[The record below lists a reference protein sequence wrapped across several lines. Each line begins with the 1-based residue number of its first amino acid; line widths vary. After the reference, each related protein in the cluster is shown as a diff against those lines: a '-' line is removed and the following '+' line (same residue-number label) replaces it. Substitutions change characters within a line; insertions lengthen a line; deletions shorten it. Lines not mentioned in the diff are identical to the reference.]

1 VVPHT
6 IDGAV
11 TSRFELVRR
20 TDGSSDRVA
29 RRAADA
35 IWGGRLGAA
44 RVPQIALWSLVIAL
58 SIVVFLYP
66 TIFSGTTADV
76 ESIEVIQPFRPFAI
90 LYLFWTLGILS
101 LIHLRSNSPAR
112 SAGNVI
118 LVAMFAAIFWGFWIK
133 NTPWGFGQDSVYN
146 AGIIRYIE
154 EHGTFAPGIPNLVY
168 FDFPAI
174 HAIGA
179 ALSYASGL
187 DIFLSATILRFT
199 FAVGVAVAM
208 YLSMTFVIESSS
220 LALVGGLLFVQGSL
234 NPAPSSVIFYPS
246 SMAFV
251 LFVMLWLFSLVAQ
264 SKGQRLGELVGYLIV
279 FSSLT
284 IAHLVTSAAA
294 FAILLVQRFRG
305 ILRAILPQVDTN
317 GLPRF
322 IVAAVILLAW
332 EAYWASV
339 TFQVLLLRLAHPHP
353 TLASAQH
360 SIEGGVLHLPLW
372 ASITRLVWLGVAV
385 VLGIVAILRM
395 LYGSSLRSWTART
408 YAAGLAGVLTVGVV
422 ATLISPSGEFARLI
436 YMLPVFTI
444 PLALALA
451 VERRTLVLSVRGVAT
466 ILIFTTALPA
476 FLVSQHGVATA
487 SVREDQL
494 ASGDFVR
501 LLYGEGNGL
510 VVYGNFN
517 AGRSGIL
524 AFYTP
529 QASVATH
536 DQFERATFWP
546 AENALRD
553 EFFSGA
559 KSSCRKVYVF
569 EERARMALYR
579 LTYSIDPQDTKWD
592 ATREELQRLSSR
604 VYDNGHG
611 QVYAPTACLR

>member
-1 VVPHT
+1 M
-6 IDGAV
+6 
-11 TSRFELVRR
+11 RR
-20 TDGSSDRVA
+20 TGDSLLITSQALPQMHFGGPRLGVARVA
-29 RRAADA
+29 
-35 IWGGRLGAA
+35 
-44 RVPQIALWSLVIAL
+44 QIALWFFVLAL
-58 SIVVFLYP
+58 SIAVLSYP
-66 TIFSGTTADV
+66 TIFSGTTTDV
-76 ESIEVIQPFRPFAI
+76 ESVEVIQPFKPFAV
-90 LYLFWTLGILS
+90 LYLCWILGILG
-101 LIHLRSNSPAR
+101 LINFRSNFPVR
-112 SAGNVI
+112 SAGNVV
-118 LVAMFAAIFWGFWIK
+118 LVAMFAAVFWGFWIK

-146 AGIIRYIE
+146 AGIIRYVE
-154 EHGTFAPGIPNLVY
+154 EHGAFAPGIPNLVY

-179 ALSYASGL
+179 ALGYASGL
-187 DIFLSATILRFT
+187 DIFRSATILRFT
-199 FAVGVAVAM
+199 FAVGAAVAM
-208 YLSMTFVIESSS
+208 YLSMTFAIESSS

-251 LFVMLWLFSLVAQ
+251 LFVTFWLFSLVART
-264 SKGQRLGELVGYLIV
+264 KGQRMSEMVGYLIV
-279 FSSLT
+279 FSSLA

-305 ILRAILPQVDTN
+305 ILRAILPRVDTN

-322 IVAAVILLAW
+322 IVAAIILLAW

-339 TFQVLLLRLAHPHP
+339 TFQVLLLRLVHPHP
-353 TLASAQH
+353 TLTSAQH

-372 ASITRLVWLGVAV
+372 ASVTRLVWLGVAV

-395 LYGSSLRSWTART
+395 LHGSSLRSWTTRA
-408 YAAGLAGVLTVGVV
+408 YAGGLAGVLTVGVV
-422 ATLISPSGEFARLI
+422 ATFISPSGEFARLI
-436 YMLPVFTI
+436 YMLPIFTI
-444 PLALALA
+444 PLALGLA
-451 VERRTLVLSVRGVAT
+451 VETRTLILSIKGIATVLV
-466 ILIFTTALPA
+466 FTTALPA

-487 SVREDQL
+487 AVREDQL
-494 ASGDFVR
+494 ATGAFVR

-536 DQFERATFWP
+536 DQFERGTFWP

-559 KSSCRKVYVF
+559 KNSCRKVYVF
-569 EERARMALYR
+569 EERARMAIYR

-592 ATREELQRLSSR
+592 ATRAELQRLSSR
-604 VYDNGHG
+604 VYDNGHE